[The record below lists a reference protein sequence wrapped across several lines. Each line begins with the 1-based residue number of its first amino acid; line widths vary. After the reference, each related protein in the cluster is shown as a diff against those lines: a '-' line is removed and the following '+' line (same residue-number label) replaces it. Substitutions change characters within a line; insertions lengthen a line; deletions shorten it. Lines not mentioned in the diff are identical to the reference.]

1 MTNLHRSS
9 QNFLIL
15 ISQFQSL
22 ENFSLLF
29 NKSSDFSLFIETTIK
44 LNYNKYFQTQ
54 ENRFEFAKKNTLTEW
69 QITLIIWSGIIII
82 CGILFL
88 MYNLNFFIL
97 NKFLVY
103 EEYISLQ
110 FSFVFL
116 IISNIN
122 YKKLNIYEFNFI
134 YTYISIL

>member
-1 MTNLHRSS
+1 
-9 QNFLIL
+9 
-15 ISQFQSL
+15 
-22 ENFSLLF
+22 
-29 NKSSDFSLFIETTIK
+29 
-44 LNYNKYFQTQ
+44 
-54 ENRFEFAKKNTLTEW
+54 
-69 QITLIIWSGIIII
+69 
-82 CGILFL
+82 

>member
-1 MTNLHRSS
+1 MLLKNHILSYLVNFYMTDP
-9 QNFLIL
+9 Q
-15 ISQFQSL
+15 
-22 ENFSLLF
+22 
-29 NKSSDFSLFIETTIK
+29 
-44 LNYNKYFQTQ
+44 
-54 ENRFEFAKKNTLTEW
+54 
-69 QITLIIWSGIIII
+69 
-82 CGILFL
+82 LFL
-88 MYNLNFFIL
+88 KTNLNFFIL

-122 YKKLNIYEFNFI
+122 YKELNIYEFIFI

>member
-1 MTNLHRSS
+1 MLLKNHILSYLVNFYMTDP
-9 QNFLIL
+9 Q
-15 ISQFQSL
+15 
-22 ENFSLLF
+22 
-29 NKSSDFSLFIETTIK
+29 
-44 LNYNKYFQTQ
+44 
-54 ENRFEFAKKNTLTEW
+54 
-69 QITLIIWSGIIII
+69 
-82 CGILFL
+82 LFL
-88 MYNLNFFIL
+88 KTNLNFFIL